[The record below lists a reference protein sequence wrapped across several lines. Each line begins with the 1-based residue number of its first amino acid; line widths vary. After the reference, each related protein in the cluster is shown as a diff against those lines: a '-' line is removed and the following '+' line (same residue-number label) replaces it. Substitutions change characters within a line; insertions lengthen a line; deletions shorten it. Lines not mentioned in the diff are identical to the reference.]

1 LIEATTTSRAD
12 GQPQLQLGRNGL
24 NSTQTVAVIWWLRYV
39 ELVSTNATVDVEI
52 EVPADLARL
61 HLPEGLDR
69 RLQALL
75 DQQEGGM
82 PLSPDEQAEAEGL
95 VDLADL
101 LTLLRLRSSKI
112 CPAPG

>member
-1 LIEATTTSRAD
+1 M
-12 GQPQLQLGRNGL
+12 
-24 NSTQTVAVIWWLRYV
+24 
-39 ELVSTNATVDVEI
+39 STNATVDFEI

-75 DQQEGGM
+75 DKQDSGTA
-82 PLSPDEQAEAEGL
+82 LSPDEQAEAEGL

-101 LTLLRLRSSKI
+101 LTLLRLRSSKTQ
-112 CPAPG
+112 PTAG